1 MSDFLKFLFSAV
13 PTVQCHAAGVVVTC
27 PGEMQSPNSRARARL
42 RREQH
47 ASNQLARHDRGI
59 KILQHRSLAIHTTD
73 RGMKNYS
80 VPWMY

>member
-1 MSDFLKFLFSAV
+1 MPL
-13 PTVQCHAAGVVVTC
+13 VQCHEAGDVSRVLKC
-27 PGEMQSPNSRARARL
+27 PGEMQSPNSRAWARL

-80 VPWMY
+80 VPWIY